1 MWIYLPED
9 PADAAKARADIV
21 ANDQLSFGAI
31 GLLLVILDHAPEW
44 DQGPEWEA
52 ESADLSRRAQV
63 RHGER
68 GEDPKAAVALIFELV
83 AHGYIVPVETNG
95 DGGVVRDA
103 EVYAI
108 PRVTREGD
116 KQQVVY
122 VIGQPGKS
130 ERRIAKVGTTTNLR
144 ARLRAIQTGHPFR
157 LEVLWSCP
165 GGRRLESWL
174 HEGLAPRR
182 LEGEWFDFEEFDPAL
197 VVRDGVRTARRM
209 GIE

>member
-21 ANDQLSFGAI
+21 ADDRLSFGAI

-44 DQGPEWEA
+44 SQGPEWEVEA
-52 ESADLSRRAQV
+52 ANLSRRAQV

-68 GEDPKAAVALIFELV
+68 GEDPKAAVSLVFELV

-95 DGGVVRDA
+95 DGRVVRDA

-108 PRVTREGD
+108 PQVIREGD

-122 VIGQPGKS
+122 VIG
-130 ERRIAKVGTTTNLR
+130 RRGSPIAKIGTTSNLR

-165 GGRRLESWL
+165 GGRRLEAWL
-174 HEGLAPRR
+174 HQGLAPRR
-182 LEGEWFDFEEFDPAL
+182 LEGEWFDFDDLDPVRL
-197 VVRDGVRTARRM
+197 VKAGVKVARRR
-209 GIE
+209 GIG